1 MSPPGADS
9 GAPDRACIE
18 AGSASDSEAVR
29 KPKCRQAGS
38 LGSSVTVPA
47 RNPCPIACE
56 DSSACS
62 ALSAMLRHCSRAGMI
77 D

>member
-1 MSPPGADS
+1 MSSPGADS
-9 GAPDRACIE
+9 GAPDRACI

-29 KPKCRQAGS
+29 KPMCRQAGS
-38 LGSSVTVPA
+38 LGPSVTVPA

-62 ALSAMLRHCSRAGMI
+62 ALSAILRQCSRAGII